1 MGINERG
8 VIMSYKL
15 AGVIWNDDG
24 TMATKELT
32 ELTPLQALNKI
43 AGITNYD
50 GGKNLKALGNFHKK
64 EFALIETT
72 LKDYERVMVE
82 KNDLFKRW
90 AKEHQTLE
98 IIKEKKV
105 NIGLFSAGYK
115 ELDYQNYKKH
125 LELGFQIIKQVSEKP
140 LTQEEY
146 DLLKEI
152 LK

>member
-1 MGINERG
+1 
-8 VIMSYKL
+8 MSYKL

-72 LKDYERVMVE
+72 LKDYEG
-82 KNDLFKRW
+82 
-90 AKEHQTLE
+90 AKEHIKALNKERVENSIKLKALE
-98 IIKEKKV
+98 IIRKKEV
-105 NIGLFSAGYK
+105 DVHLFK
-115 ELDYQNYKKH
+115 ICPNY
-125 LELGFQIIKQVSEKP
+125 EYNNWIRDDERQ
-140 LTQEEY
+140 LTKEEY

-152 LK
+152 LTDGKEKD